1 MQNPLPFCYIK
12 HNDVISLQK
21 QLSWWWSKG
30 KNSQIWDKKSTRD
43 EMYNKITVVSTAV
56 HYIWML
62 LKEQIK
68 SSRCNKKKFF
78 LVLRGDGCKVIYYT
92 VHLKHI
98 QHYML
103 TVPVKLG
110 EKMTSIYQE
119 TLRKARGSIG
129 KVDFVMPCV
138 SSLFWIITVTSF
150 SQFRKKM
157 NCTLTCFYF

>member
-1 MQNPLPFCYIK
+1 
-12 HNDVISLQK
+12 
-21 QLSWWWSKG
+21 
-30 KNSQIWDKKSTRD
+30 
-43 EMYNKITVVSTAV
+43 MYNKITVVSTAV

-68 SSRCNKKKFF
+68 SSRCKKKKNIFQSYA
-78 LVLRGDGCKVIYYT
+78 VMGAKVIYYT

-138 SSLFWIITVTSF
+138 SSLF
-150 SQFRKKM
+150 
-157 NCTLTCFYF
+157 